1 MNITSK
7 SLFMW
12 WNKNY
17 KYFIDY
23 PHDPSCKVFYKF
35 PIHKYIHVLIFESL
49 KAIYQSLKTQKS
61 TLKQNKRTHE
71 FAK

>member
-12 WNKNY
+12 WNNNY

-35 PIHKYIHVLIFESL
+35 PIHKYIHVLILESL
-49 KAIYQSLKTQKS
+49 KDPSIKAWKHKS
-61 TLKQNKRTHE
+61 QH
-71 FAK
+71 